1 MSKILACMLLTLSS
15 VASPL
20 AAEKTLP
27 DWSGW
32 WAYNDSM
39 SLEWMRNP
47 PPLFPGKLEQ
57 RRAAQLRDD
66 EAPDPR
72 RYCRPPQF
80 TGFSDGFI
88 GAVEFLFTPGRVTLT
103 TEAGLIRRIYADGR
117 PLPSDPDPSNTGTSV
132 GHWEGQTLMVETV
145 GIDPEARYPNQAQGG
160 MPIGR
165 NVRITERIRL
175 IDRDT
180 LELDVQTIAPD
191 VLSKPDRRTR
201 IYKRL
206 EGVHAAREITLCVE
220 YDRAIDPATGKQR
233 FDMTPPA
240 DLPPPPPL

>member
-1 MSKILACMLLTLSS
+1 MGKIVVCTLLALTSL
-15 VASPL
+15 VPAL
-20 AAEKTLP
+20 AAERTLP

-32 WAYNDSM
+32 WTYNDSM

-47 PPLFPGKLEQ
+47 PPLLPGKWEQ

-72 RYCRPPQF
+72 RYCRPPEF

-88 GAVEFLFTPGRVTLT
+88 GAVELLFTPGRVTLI
-103 TEAGLIRRIYADGR
+103 TETGLIRRIYADGR
-117 PLPSDPDPSNTGTSV
+117 PLPRDAEPSNTGTSV
-132 GHWEGQTLMVETV
+132 GHWEDQTLVVETV
-145 GIDPEARYPNQAQGG
+145 GIDPEARYPNRAQGG

-175 IDRDT
+175 VDRET
-180 LELDVQTIAPD
+180 LEFDVQTIAPD

-201 IYKRL
+201 IYRRL
-206 EGVHAAREITLCVE
+206 PGMRAAREITLCVE
-220 YDRAIDPATGKQR
+220 HDRAIDPATGRQR
-233 FDMTPPA
+233 FDMTPPE
-240 DLPPPPPL
+240 DLPPPP